1 MDIEQKLNNITER
14 LSEIERKIDLITSQ
28 TSNMETHIHF
38 VNSVYSSLRSPLNF
52 LASYVNPAST
62 SLPDLDESERKETKH
77 ILNGSCDA
85 HRILC
90 EAPNG
95 TMDDA

>member
-52 LASYVNPAST
+52 LASYVNPENT
-62 SLPDLDESERKETKH
+62 SLPDLDESERKILRESGKH
-77 ILNGSCDA
+77 LVA
-85 HRILC
+85 R
-90 EAPNG
+90 P
-95 TMDDA
+95 